1 MLTKRKKI
9 VKIIITIIAIIGILG
24 LFIKFNKTTKE
35 SYQANLKLAKAGIGI
50 ERGTINPIY
59 KPKWE
64 RVSTTVDTTNKTLS
78 VVVKGLANESQKI
91 NANTNINYSSDVT
104 STLSADDIT
113 VYING
118 VEITDK
124 THPKVQVSEGK
135 VTTNTTTGKTE
146 VTHTILLSD
155 FDSGRLG
162 KTYKEWSG
170 NVTLKIAGRGKDEST
185 YTSNVL
191 KDNDYGNRSMME
203 IDTTGTWVDINMKD
217 ETTDHYQAGV
227 MFTDFIDPELTYN
240 YSTSDINYDNKTL
253 TMNFSV
259 TDKYFS
265 STDLRDDTTGSN
277 LTVQLKDDP
286 TAPVNQNIT
295 KELTYLGDINDTVN
309 GQTVKVGERYK
320 LVIKGL
326 QQQTLDGNYKNYSG
340 PITIAFPK
348 GVVKDKSN
356 NPSPAKAITIGVNE
370 PDQTGTDKIVDVVD
384 PMWKTQNINIDHTNN
399 KVTVDLLGTDKYYQS
414 NSLTTDKIKVIV
426 DGEEATSI
434 KKTLSATPTAL
445 KETRNGQSV
454 QYGIQYTLTL
464 ENWEQTTKQT
474 SPVSKQFF
482 EWSGTTKIEIAKD
495 TITDQ
500 SGNTSNAQTFTLG
513 HVDFI
518 KPKIE
523 RVSSTKDVT
532 AKTETIVFN
541 VFDKYLKAT
550 NFVTEDEILVYVDNE
565 LASEIT
571 KSITKRTEITG
582 LVNNTNKVIGHQYT
596 LVLGNFEQ
604 TRTAINFDREY
615 SDWSGNVKIRIKEGA
630 VEDTNTPT
638 SNKNAQ
644 TDIAGEFIDFIKP
657 NVTYQY
663 STSNIKY
670 DNKTFTMVFD
680 VTDKHFAS
688 STLTIDDLTIK
699 IDNKDIDWTKV
710 SKSLSVTD
718 RTNVVNGTSK
728 VIGKRYTLELS
739 NLEQLLV
746 KDGDKYLDYS
756 GVITVVVP
764 KNKFSDTSGNWNN
777 EKTITSGINIPGGS
791 GNGQVVDV
799 VDPLVEKISSS
810 ANAINKTATVK
821 FKVTDKYFAK
831 STITKDNI
839 KVIINGQDT
848 AGITRTLTSTEL
860 KEQRTVNGTTTT
872 VQYGV
877 EYTVTISGFAS
888 DVNQVKVKIPQG
900 YVTDTYNNGNKE
912 TDLIVYNAL
921 KLTDSE
927 SEATSGFLGSASNT
941 NATIK
946 GIQRQNIDNVTFE
959 KMIPNSIY
967 DHVAKK
973 ITDKTKAWD
982 VSAQGD
988 ESIVAW
994 FVDNETKNGTYKIHI
1009 ASNTAQTIKEDVSN
1023 SEVFGNMNSSNLFK
1037 CIGQSENCTSA
1048 ETITNLNLL
1057 NTSSVTNMRW
1067 MFQETGANAMTTLNL
1082 GDFDTSNVTH
1092 MGAMFAG
1099 TGYNKMTTLNLGN
1112 KFNTSKVT
1120 AMDYMF
1126 NNTGYMKMTDLILG
1140 GEFNTSKVKL
1150 MQYMFYKT
1158 GHEVMV
1164 SLDLGGQFNTILVE
1178 NMSHM
1183 FEETGYTLMETLN
1196 LGGQFNTSN
1205 VTEMVAM
1212 FKNCGRKMSG
1222 LNLGKEFNTVK
1233 VTNMSYMFYCV
1244 GFEKLQSLDLGEK
1257 FYTSNVNNMSYMFAG
1272 VGQVSPLTSIN
1283 LGKEFDTSN
1292 VTDMG
1297 YMFHCAGGAA
1307 LTSLDLGDKFDT
1319 SKVTNMGYMFN
1330 ECGIV
1335 ALTSLDLGPMFI
1347 QISSARDN
1355 MFNNTGKNGAITIYA
1370 SEQIYLD
1377 KNNFKLNTNATSSAI
1392 NFTRGTI
1399 NPKYRTEWVKE
1410 ASELKIDTS
1419 DLSKSK
1425 ITITLRGRTN
1435 AEAGKDHTSNVSS
1448 TLTKDAVHVFFDN
1461 GKEATTITKEVATAT
1476 TATNAITGAND
1487 VIQVITLSNL
1497 EEASRQA
1504 GKDYKEWSGN
1514 ISLKIDKKTLCDIY
1528 GNQNLKAIDTSGT
1541 MTDIVIKEDEN
1552 IDANSSG
1559 TMFADYIRPEFTY
1572 KYQTE
1577 DINYGDKILTVDFS
1591 VTDKYFSSTKL
1602 RKDTKAENITVNLK
1616 DDKNAPVNSN
1626 IRKSLSYI
1634 EDINDTVD
1642 GKTVKVGE
1650 KYRLEIVGLEQQ
1662 TLDGKY
1668 KNYSG
1673 PMTLA
1678 FPEGTI
1684 TDKSGNTSAAKSIT
1698 IGVNEPDQTGS
1709 DKIVDVVDPMWRTD
1723 NIKIDHDNNKV
1734 TVDLI
1739 GTDKYYASN
1748 SLTTG
1753 KIKVIVDGEE
1763 ASSITK
1769 TLSSTPE
1776 KLTET
1781 RNGETVQYGVKYTLT
1796 LSDWEQAGKQTDP
1809 AKSFFEWS
1817 GTTKIEI
1824 SKNTLTDE
1832 FGNTN
1837 IWQEFELGHVDFIQP
1852 KIERV
1857 SSTKNATNKTE
1868 TIVFNVFDKYLDT
1881 TDQVTADEISVY
1893 VDGESASQISKTLTK
1908 TSDITALVN
1917 NTSRIVGQQYTLVL
1931 GNFEQKR
1938 TSINYDREYSD
1949 WSGNVEIKVAAGAVK
1964 DTNTPVPNKNIAT
1977 DIAGEFI
1984 DFIKPNA
1991 TYQYSTSDINY
2002 DGKTFTMVFDMT
2014 DKHYASGTLSLND
2027 LAIRVDGEEPNWD
2040 DTGVHGV
2047 IKKLTVTDRT
2057 NTVNGQTKVIGKRY
2071 TLKLSHLEQL
2081 EKLEG
2086 KETMDYSG
2094 VVTVAIPANKIV
2106 DTTGNK
2112 NNALTIT
2119 SGIETKGESGYGEI
2133 GLPAYNT
2140 VMAIGTNPGGSNA
2153 TSGFANMNVY
2163 SLEISN
2169 ETGVI
2174 SSYDATNNTGNGH
2187 NNSST
2192 TWKDLTGS
2200 NTGTINGATWENDY
2214 LKLDG
2219 VNDWVNLG
2227 QINFTNYASLDI
2239 TVSMN
2244 SVSGEQDLVG
2254 NWEGGGVG
2262 IYLSGG
2268 YPVFEVFSKNSN
2280 KYVNIRSTSQIKV
2293 NEKTNIKAIYDGN
2306 NLYLYI
2312 NGKPVTGTVV
2322 DVVDPIWERV
2332 SSSASAANK
2341 TATVTVKG
2349 TDKYFASS
2357 KLTADKIKVLVNGN
2371 EISSNVSVNVE
2382 NATPV
2387 YSADGTTRIGD
2398 KYTITFNGSGLPVDT
2413 DQIKVQIQPGT
2424 ITDESGNTNK
2434 VTDLLVYNTLRKTDT
2449 ETEATSGFLG
2459 SANSTN
2465 ANVKAIQRQNI
2476 DNVTFIDK
2484 IPSTIYDKS
2493 AKKILDESTTWD
2505 VSAMQDKSILAWY
2518 DTNANGSIKVYIGSD
2533 NEIFANYNS
2542 SYLFKYIGFS
2552 DKCTSTE
2559 TITNISLL
2567 NVGSVTKMNGMFWMT
2582 GWKSMTKLELGDN
2595 FDTSNVES
2603 MTSMFKEAGR
2613 EKMTTFSLG
2622 SKFNTSKVT
2631 DMSYMFANTGYEL
2644 LSSLDLKDKFFTNK
2658 VTDMNNMFNGTGY
2671 TSMTNFNLGKEFN
2684 TQNVEN
2690 MKAMFSNTGFTA
2702 MTTLNLG
2709 EQFYTNKVKNMES
2722 MFEQTGYTAMTSL
2735 DLGENFDTSQV
2746 ENMCA
2751 MFYRT
2756 GRNEMTSLNLGE
2768 NFDTSNVT
2776 NMRSMFN
2783 ETGAGKM
2790 TSLDLGDKFYTN
2802 KVTNMYRMFVLTGA
2816 SAMTKL
2822 DLGPAFTAIPSGT
2835 IVVNENT
2842 VKVYD
2847 DIFYNTGKSR
2857 AITIYASE
2865 QIYLEKNNF
2874 KLNTDQTNS
2883 AIEFTRGTIN
2893 PKYRTEWVKESAKI
2907 TVKEQENLNESK
2919 IEITLRGRTNAEA
2932 GKNYISDVTSSL
2944 KAENIHILFDGEEA
2958 TSISKELSEVT
2969 TATNE
2974 ITKAQDVKHVLTITN
2989 FEEALRQQGKNYKEW
3004 SGNIS
3009 LKIDKKTLKDTTYGN
3024 QNLQAIDTSGTMKDI
3039 EIKENSNTTQ
3049 NTDGKMFTDYIKP
3062 EFTYE
3067 YANTQINYDKK
3078 NITVVF
3084 DVTDKYFKESTV
3096 SLNNMTIK
3104 VDGVEPDWTKVER
3117 QFVKKTIPS
3126 EQKIGNIIY
3135 KTNGDIY
3142 TIVNGQEQKIGERYE
3157 LVLNG
3162 LETKNGEGYSG
3173 TVTLAFP
3180 EGVITDKSGNKNNSK
3195 TLTIGVDDPSNHP
3208 DHKDPTIVDVVNPLW
3223 SYGTSSINR
3232 VRNGAEADTVDV
3244 TIIGSDKYYKT
3255 NTLTPDKIKVYVDD
3269 KLESSISKNITQITD
3284 ANTLKQLAT
3293 KQNLADL
3300 ENIKLIGYK
3309 VTLGNFGNI
3318 SGTTKIVIEAGTI
3331 EDESGNTNIE
3341 TTIPV
3346 GNPEWT
3352 ETGDDSTN
3360 PLYPAFRDNIVD
3372 FIKPTIN
3379 YKYSSVTGEK
3389 NPNIDY
3395 EAKTLT
3401 VKFTVTDKYF
3411 RESSVMNADGT
3422 LNKNNVKIKVAGTE
3436 LTDKLNT
3443 TITSSDIENGKEYTL
3458 VVSNFELA
3466 YNTSNEYQDYSGEV
3480 QLVFAAGKIEDTSG
3494 NRNNAKTIT
3503 IDTDDGDDEDSA
3515 IIVDV
3520 VDPLVE
3526 KTEDNLSKMNASNAI
3541 DRNLTNETGTVS
3553 VVVKATDKYL
3563 SKGTLDTTENVAKIR
3578 VKVVKPSGETVYP
3591 DTITKQVY
3599 QMSKNATS
3607 VTYRITLGNFG
3618 ENEGITS
3625 IIIPEG
3631 VIIDKYGNTN
3641 RETELLVGNATWTE
3655 AGDTKGEY
3663 TAFRDSV
3670 VDFTRPTWKYSTSSI
3685 SRNRDEE
3692 TGTVTV
3698 KLLGNDIYYLKDTLT
3713 TNNINVYVS
3722 NSNSPDSPITTI
3734 TKSLEKI
3741 TNEAE
3746 LNGASVGYN
3755 LTLGNF
3761 GTYDG
3766 QVKIKIAED
3775 IIKDTSGNGNIE
3787 TEILVG
3793 NKDWIENDVETNT
3806 ANPKYTA
3813 FRDSIV
3819 DFIKPIVTYKYAEG
3833 INPIVDQ
3840 ENKQATIYFD
3850 VTDTNFLESN
3860 ITVDDIQIL
3869 VDDMNVTKT
3878 LTKTLT
3884 SSDITDNSKNGVR
3897 YRLTLSNFE
3906 LDANLENEIFRRHS
3920 GKIELIVA
3928 PSKVKDTSGNT
3939 NIETRIIVDNDNGDD
3954 ANNYIKVDF
3963 IKPKL
3968 YYVDKFISWAQRYAT
3983 VTIAGTDR
3991 FYDFDTKLTAN
4002 DISIYELN
4010 RNGQYVQRTDLPIT
4024 VTPVRTQYG
4033 YNFVVRLD
4041 EFEEEFKQ
4049 LKISIPANKIG
4060 DTEGHFN
4067 EATDIFVDLD
4077 NKKPVWKYMSSDT
4090 TKFESENSISFTVKG
4105 QDTFLNLERSGLTN
4119 GNVKIYKDGKDI
4131 TNTDNITVTDL
4142 GADETEISKTFKIDV
4157 KGLTEIGNYSLVLQ
4171 KETLIDDFENKSNTT
4186 TISFSKSAISSN
4198 TDNYTIVTYHVTP
4211 DFEQMHQAYIH
4222 ELMSVNKTGTNYQNT
4237 TYRASSIGE
4246 IYSNGLNTP
4255 FAEPFKYENG
4265 VQKAYSFN
4273 GWAVA
4278 SEKGFSDENSKVYGL
4293 YEEIPNTV
4301 THLNAVWQE
4310 ATVVF
4315 VSKNGKNSNDGKSP
4329 TTPVKD
4335 LQTAYSKLNSSGN
4348 ASNNIIVV
4356 MDAIEWN
4363 SSDTLKGNATITSL
4377 YAGVDYMATG
4387 AELKISSNINIA
4399 GDITFDNIKLYSN
4412 SSTVNNGKNSLAKG
4426 NYSNVLITNYGDV
4439 ILGRGIVTPL
4449 DKYTFGA
4456 VVGGNYKTEETA
4468 GTIGIHKVIIESG
4481 KYNDI
4486 IAGSSLETNTQ
4497 KNKYITHE
4505 ITIGTMKESAVNRN
4519 DKVTITGYLAMGEAE
4534 DKCYPFNSEGLQSA
4548 NSGYGLYYSK
4558 TNIYSATFTGE
4569 NKYSEDA
4576 ENASIY
4582 LRTINGF
4589 TDGKTEFNI
4598 YCGDVNGNVYAG
4610 SREAKT
4616 KASDSTGQADVN
4628 MLNFYGGHINGDIFG
4643 HGNTTSTGNSILT
4656 FEGCFGIT
4664 GNIFGGSKTTKE
4676 GTAKVT
4682 GNTNIRINSS
4692 IIIDGNIYG
4701 GSSGV
4706 ITKSIVNENTGAIVG
4721 DTNITLNAGTVKGD
4735 IFGGGYDCGATG
4747 SSNITIK
4754 NGQVIGN
4761 TYGGAYQNQVKTTAN
4776 INILGGTVNN
4786 VYGGNVLTIQ
4796 TQQNADTTSQ
4806 NANIVIGKTDEKT
4819 TPKVN
4824 GKIFGSGKFDRVGKA
4839 KIQLIKCA
4847 TTPTVYGGSDGSG
4860 ITNETEI
4867 YLKGMTTNTIY
4878 GGSDTDGIV
4887 TTSKIY
4893 LQTGTTTD
4901 VYGGGYGG
4909 TTTTSN
4915 VTFEGSST
4923 VESIFGGSNTNGT
4936 VGTSNIQLKS
4946 GNLTNVYG
4954 GGNSAIV
4961 GSTNVTLDGITIDAI
4976 YGAAKNAGA
4985 TTNTNVVLKS
4995 GKVKDAFGGGY
5006 NIGATNAKVTQKGAI
5021 VTNIFGG
5028 TNGLIESAGTT
5039 TNSNITVENAQANNV
5054 YGGNKN
5060 NGITKNAK
5068 INISG
5073 TSKILGELYGGGYN
5087 TDIGTA
5093 SITGTT
5099 IINIS
5104 GGIISN
5110 DVNGGSK
5117 GRTVHG
5123 KVNINIGKDTVTDNT
5138 LQEGNIEIKG
5148 NIYGAGNDKVEGD
5161 TYIVLDNSEQ
5171 SPITFNNSIFGSGD
5185 GVDYSDNSTVKVKD
5199 FGTAES
5205 AYNMISIQ
5213 RTGKVFVQNSYL
5225 ELMGAQDAN
5234 NYYQRTSYTLNR
5246 VSKGLTLLD
5255 NSTLYTRR
5263 GFNMV
5268 GGFESLKTSDNGTTT
5283 KETVNIEN
5291 GTVTQNVNNRLY
5303 TFEGVNLIF
5312 AKQEGE
5318 LSDRAN
5324 EDIWGDVNGMA
5335 FFGMYRIGRTSG
5347 SKEYDI
5353 YDPDYSGTATTK
5365 MFANGTYIEG
5375 RHKTSHD
5382 ITVDGFYTNVVGES
5396 KTATPQV
5403 IEITDYGRY
5412 YDWIVG
5418 VDIVNYNTSVIASTY
5433 STYAMSE
5440 LSLDFKKFVNNV
5452 TYSGTSFAV
5461 DRVSTNALNTD
5472 VNLTDKLTLPTYSEN
5487 ANNTFALTMNTSD
5500 EGWHKGGTTN
5510 IYTNNNG
5517 SFDGDSIF
5525 RTDNSGTP
5533 STLVFRIFNSVNVT
5547 ETKDLGY
5554 INVVLTAKARTG
5566 EDASIG
5572 NTFKVVIAINIQSL
5586 YEQDK
5591 ECYMPSFTDRIETE
5605 LNYTTDASV
5614 NISYMLYKSAV
5625 KAQTDIYKT
5634 GDYRV
5639 LSTSSPLPKDTKIT
5653 LKDKG
5658 NSPNKVYYYQTTSD
5672 SDYDATDNSTGS
5684 TRYIYKLSKFIE
5696 MGGSDKSAKYEDDN
5710 SKYYHNGY
5718 ALEKY
5723 DVTIDYIDSN
5733 LDTNRLAQETYLEL
5747 KASSGITK
5755 YNNDDKIVKYNL
5767 YNDKANFEE
5776 NVVTD
5781 DGNTSY
5787 TVFENLTIP
5796 FSFDGIIQEKQTA
5809 NGDNI
5814 QDTKYYDKIA
5824 GLAVEITSESGERVK
5839 APEIQNL
5846 KIYDKTDSKYY
5857 EVGADGVIRIPLSD
5871 GLAQVHNKYDLI
5883 LTQSSVPSGTYYA
5896 KIYFFSSD
5904 DGLHYTGTIS
5914 QVEQIRIIFINKLL
5928 GLAGLE
5934 AVDNSR
5940 IINKNTRLNLVNGDG
5955 LDFTVTLSSP
5965 TEDTNVR
5972 VELYK
5977 RSPTY
5982 TIAEDGTASYND
5994 IDYTKVDL
6002 KDYLENMDGSEWKT
6016 PEKCVD
6022 QGLITETGSKEYM
6035 VIERKERP
6043 NDADYVERVKFNK
6056 KIKEGISTGEYRLVF
6071 KAYSNNTLVQ
6081 AISKSFIV
6089 TP

>member
-113 VYING
+113 VYIDG
-118 VEITDK
+118 VEMTDK
-124 THPKVQVSEGK
+124 THPKVQVSEGE
-135 VTTNTTTGKTE
+135 VTTNATTGKTE

-155 FDSGRLG
+155 FDAGRLG
-162 KTYKEWSG
+162 KTYREWSG

-227 MFTDFIDPELTYN
+227 MFTDFIVPELTYN

-259 TDKYFS
+259 TDKYFL

-482 EWSGTTKIEIAKD
+482 EWSGTTKIEIEQN

-500 SGNTSNAQTFTLG
+500 SGNTSNTQTFTLG

-523 RVSSTKDVT
+523 RVSSTKDAT

-541 VFDKYLKAT
+541 VFDKYLKTT
-550 NFVTEDEILVYVDNE
+550 NFVTEDEISVYVDNE

-596 LVLGNFEQ
+596 LVLGGFEQ
-604 TRTAINFDREY
+604 RRKSINYNREY
-615 SDWSGNVKIRIKEGA
+615 SDWSGNVKITIKEGA

-638 SNKNAQ
+638 SNKNVL

-657 NVTYQY
+657 NV
-663 STSNIKY
+663 
-670 DNKTFTMVFD
+670 
-680 VTDKHFAS
+680 
-688 STLTIDDLTIK
+688 
-699 IDNKDIDWTKV
+699 
-710 SKSLSVTD
+710 
-718 RTNVVNGTSK
+718 
-728 VIGKRYTLELS
+728 
-739 NLEQLLV
+739 
-746 KDGDKYLDYS
+746 
-756 GVITVVVP
+756 
-764 KNKFSDTSGNWNN
+764 
-777 EKTITSGINIPGGS
+777 
-791 GNGQVVDV
+791 
-799 VDPLVEKISSS
+799 
-810 ANAINKTATVK
+810 
-821 FKVTDKYFAK
+821 
-831 STITKDNI
+831 
-839 KVIINGQDT
+839 
-848 AGITRTLTSTEL
+848 
-860 KEQRTVNGTTTT
+860 
-872 VQYGV
+872 
-877 EYTVTISGFAS
+877 
-888 DVNQVKVKIPQG
+888 
-900 YVTDTYNNGNKE
+900 
-912 TDLIVYNAL
+912 
-921 KLTDSE
+921 
-927 SEATSGFLGSASNT
+927 
-941 NATIK
+941 
-946 GIQRQNIDNVTFE
+946 
-959 KMIPNSIY
+959 
-967 DHVAKK
+967 
-973 ITDKTKAWD
+973 
-982 VSAQGD
+982 
-988 ESIVAW
+988 
-994 FVDNETKNGTYKIHI
+994 
-1009 ASNTAQTIKEDVSN
+1009 
-1023 SEVFGNMNSSNLFK
+1023 
-1037 CIGQSENCTSA
+1037 
-1048 ETITNLNLL
+1048 
-1057 NTSSVTNMRW
+1057 
-1067 MFQETGANAMTTLNL
+1067 
-1082 GDFDTSNVTH
+1082 
-1092 MGAMFAG
+1092 
-1099 TGYNKMTTLNLGN
+1099 
-1112 KFNTSKVT
+1112 
-1120 AMDYMF
+1120 
-1126 NNTGYMKMTDLILG
+1126 
-1140 GEFNTSKVKL
+1140 
-1150 MQYMFYKT
+1150 
-1158 GHEVMV
+1158 
-1164 SLDLGGQFNTILVE
+1164 
-1178 NMSHM
+1178 
-1183 FEETGYTLMETLN
+1183 
-1196 LGGQFNTSN
+1196 
-1205 VTEMVAM
+1205 
-1212 FKNCGRKMSG
+1212 
-1222 LNLGKEFNTVK
+1222 
-1233 VTNMSYMFYCV
+1233 
-1244 GFEKLQSLDLGEK
+1244 
-1257 FYTSNVNNMSYMFAG
+1257 
-1272 VGQVSPLTSIN
+1272 
-1283 LGKEFDTSN
+1283 
-1292 VTDMG
+1292 
-1297 YMFHCAGGAA
+1297 
-1307 LTSLDLGDKFDT
+1307 
-1319 SKVTNMGYMFN
+1319 
-1330 ECGIV
+1330 
-1335 ALTSLDLGPMFI
+1335 
-1347 QISSARDN
+1347 
-1355 MFNNTGKNGAITIYA
+1355 
-1370 SEQIYLD
+1370 
-1377 KNNFKLNTNATSSAI
+1377 
-1392 NFTRGTI
+1392 
-1399 NPKYRTEWVKE
+1399 
-1410 ASELKIDTS
+1410 
-1419 DLSKSK
+1419 
-1425 ITITLRGRTN
+1425 
-1435 AEAGKDHTSNVSS
+1435 
-1448 TLTKDAVHVFFDN
+1448 
-1461 GKEATTITKEVATAT
+1461 
-1476 TATNAITGAND
+1476 
-1487 VIQVITLSNL
+1487 
-1497 EEASRQA
+1497 
-1504 GKDYKEWSGN
+1504 
-1514 ISLKIDKKTLCDIY
+1514 
-1528 GNQNLKAIDTSGT
+1528 
-1541 MTDIVIKEDEN
+1541 
-1552 IDANSSG
+1552 
-1559 TMFADYIRPEFTY
+1559 
-1572 KYQTE
+1572 
-1577 DINYGDKILTVDFS
+1577 
-1591 VTDKYFSSTKL
+1591 
-1602 RKDTKAENITVNLK
+1602 
-1616 DDKNAPVNSN
+1616 
-1626 IRKSLSYI
+1626 
-1634 EDINDTVD
+1634 
-1642 GKTVKVGE
+1642 
-1650 KYRLEIVGLEQQ
+1650 
-1662 TLDGKY
+1662 
-1668 KNYSG
+1668 
-1673 PMTLA
+1673 
-1678 FPEGTI
+1678 
-1684 TDKSGNTSAAKSIT
+1684 
-1698 IGVNEPDQTGS
+1698 
-1709 DKIVDVVDPMWRTD
+1709 
-1723 NIKIDHDNNKV
+1723 
-1734 TVDLI
+1734 
-1739 GTDKYYASN
+1739 
-1748 SLTTG
+1748 
-1753 KIKVIVDGEE
+1753 
-1763 ASSITK
+1763 
-1769 TLSSTPE
+1769 
-1776 KLTET
+1776 
-1781 RNGETVQYGVKYTLT
+1781 
-1796 LSDWEQAGKQTDP
+1796 
-1809 AKSFFEWS
+1809 
-1817 GTTKIEI
+1817 
-1824 SKNTLTDE
+1824 
-1832 FGNTN
+1832 
-1837 IWQEFELGHVDFIQP
+1837 
-1852 KIERV
+1852 
-1857 SSTKNATNKTE
+1857 
-1868 TIVFNVFDKYLDT
+1868 
-1881 TDQVTADEISVY
+1881 
-1893 VDGESASQISKTLTK
+1893 
-1908 TSDITALVN
+1908 
-1917 NTSRIVGQQYTLVL
+1917 
-1931 GNFEQKR
+1931 
-1938 TSINYDREYSD
+1938 
-1949 WSGNVEIKVAAGAVK
+1949 
-1964 DTNTPVPNKNIAT
+1964 
-1977 DIAGEFI
+1977 
-1984 DFIKPNA
+1984 

-2014 DKHYASGTLSLND
+2014 DKHYASGTLSLSD
-2027 LAIRVDGEEPNWD
+2027 LAIRIDGEEPNWD
-2040 DTGVHGV
+2040 NTGVHGV
-2047 IKKLTVTDRT
+2047 IKQLNVSDRT
-2057 NTVNGQTKVIGKRY
+2057 NIVNGQSKVIGKRY

-2081 EKLEG
+2081 EKLVG

-2094 VVTVAIPANKIV
+2094 VITVAIPANKIV

-2119 SGIETKGESGYGEI
+2119 SGIENKGESGYGEI
-2133 GLPAYNT
+2133 KLPARNT
-2140 VMAIGTNPGGSNA
+2140 VMAIGTNPVESSASN
-2153 TSGFANMNVY
+2153 SFANMNVY

-2174 SSYDATNNTGNGH
+2174 SSYDATNNTGSGH
-2187 NNSST
+2187 NSSAT
-2192 TWKDLTGS
+2192 IWKDLTG
-2200 NTGTINGATWENDY
+2200 NNNGTVNGATWGEDY
-2214 LKLDG
+2214 LSFDG

-2227 QINFTNYASLDI
+2227 QINFTNYASFDI

-2244 SVSGEQDLVG
+2244 SLSGEQDLVG
-2254 NWEGGGVG
+2254 NWENGGTG
-2262 IYLSGG
+2262 IYLSEG
-2268 YPVFEVFSKNSN
+2268 YPVFEIFN
-2280 KYVNIRSTSQIKV
+2280 KELNQYVNIRSTSQIKV

-2306 NLYLYI
+2306 NLYLYV
-2312 NGKPVTGTVV
+2312 NGRPVTGTVV

-2332 SSSASAANK
+2332 SSSASAADQ
-2341 TATVTVKG
+2341 TATITVKG

-2357 KLTADKIKVLVNGN
+2357 KLTANKIKILVNGN
-2371 EISSNVSVNVE
+2371 EISSNVSVNVGT
-2382 NATPV
+2382 ATPV

-2398 KYTITFNGSGLPVDT
+2398 QYTITLNGSGLPVDT

-2434 VTDLLVYNTLRKTDT
+2434 VTNLLVYNTLIKTNT
-2449 ETEATSGFLG
+2449 ETEVTSGFLG
-2459 SANSTN
+2459 SENSTN
-2465 ANVKAIQRQNI
+2465 AKVKAIQRQNI
-2476 DNVTFIDK
+2476 ENVIFRDK

-2493 AKKILDESTTWD
+2493 AKKIINESTTWD
-2505 VSAMQDKSILAWY
+2505 VSAMQDMSILAWY

-2533 NEIFANYNS
+2533 NEIFANYDS
-2542 SYLFKYIGFS
+2542 SLLFKNIGFS
-2552 DKCTSTE
+2552 EKCTSTE
-2559 TITNISLL
+2559 TISNISLL
-2567 NVGSVTKMNGMFWMT
+2567 NVGSVNNMQGMFWMT
-2582 GWKSMTKLELGDN
+2582 GWRSMTKLELGDN
-2595 FDTSNVES
+2595 FNTSNVSNMICMFGETGKMAMTTLDLGSKFYTNRVTNMSWMFSQAGFFEMINLNLGNHFDTSSVKDMNNMFSMTGYAKMTILELGENFNTSNVEDMS
-2603 MTSMFKEAGR
+2603 SMFKQTGY
-2613 EKMTTFSLG
+2613 KSMINLNLKN
-2622 SKFNTSKVT
+2622 KFNTQNVLNMNAMFRDTGYMKMTELNLGDNFDTSRVTNMKEMFYRTGFASLTSLDLKEKFNTANVTDMSWMFFETGHSKLSSINLGTQFNTKKVT
-2631 DMSYMFANTGYEL
+2631 DMSHMFHNIGNSA
-2644 LSSLDLKDKFFTNK
+2644 LKKL
-2658 VTDMNNMFNGTGY
+2658 Y
-2671 TSMTNFNLGKEFN
+2671 
-2684 TQNVEN
+2684 
-2690 MKAMFSNTGFTA
+2690 
-2702 MTTLNLG
+2702 
-2709 EQFYTNKVKNMES
+2709 
-2722 MFEQTGYTAMTSL
+2722 
-2735 DLGENFDTSQV
+2735 
-2746 ENMCA
+2746 
-2751 MFYRT
+2751 
-2756 GRNEMTSLNLGE
+2756 
-2768 NFDTSNVT
+2768 
-2776 NMRSMFN
+2776 
-2783 ETGAGKM
+2783 
-2790 TSLDLGDKFYTN
+2790 LGDKFYT
-2802 KVTNMYRMFVLTGA
+2802 TNVNNMDAMFYGTHKLEI
-2816 SAMTKL
+2816 L
-2822 DLGPAFTAIPSGT
+2822 DLGAAFTRIANEHEDTFGGT
-2835 IVVNENT
+2835 NANT
-2842 VKVYD
+2842 
-2847 DIFYNTGKSR
+2847 
-2857 AITIYASE
+2857 TIYASE
-2865 QIYLEKNNF
+2865 QIYLDKNNF

-2944 KAENIHILFDGEEA
+2944 KAENIHVLFDGEEA

-3009 LKIDKKTLKDTTYGN
+3009 LKIDKKTLKDTTYSN

-3117 QFVKKTIPS
+3117 KFVKKTIQA
-3126 EQKIGNIIY
+3126 EQKNENIIY

-3142 TIVNGQEQKIGERYE
+3142 AIVNGKEQKIGERYE

-3180 EGVITDKSGNKNNSK
+3180 EGVIVDQSKNKSNAK
-3195 TLTIGVDDPSNHP
+3195 TITIGVDDPSNHP
-3208 DHKDPTIVDVVNPLW
+3208 EHKDPTIVDVVNPLW

-3232 VRNGAEADTVDV
+3232 VSNGAESDTVDIS
-3244 TIIGSDKYYKT
+3244 IIGSDKYYKT
-3255 NTLTPDKIKVYVDD
+3255 NTLTTDKIKVYVDD
-3269 KLESSISKNITQITD
+3269 KLETSISKNLTSITD
-3284 ANTLKQLAT
+3284 TEKLKQLAV
-3293 KQNLADL
+3293 KQNLADID
-3300 ENIKLIGYK
+3300 NIKLIGYK

-3318 SGTTKIVIEAGTI
+3318 SGTTKIVIETGTI
-3331 EDESGNTNIE
+3331 EDESGNTNLE

-3352 ETGDDSTN
+3352 EEGDDSTN
-3360 PLYPAFRDNIVD
+3360 PIYPAFRNNIVD

-3379 YKYSSVTGEK
+3379 YKYANITGEK

-3395 EAKTLT
+3395 ENKTLT

-3422 LNKNNVKIKVAGTE
+3422 LNKENVKIKVAGTD
-3436 LTDKLNT
+3436 LTYQLNT
-3443 TITSSDIENGKEYTL
+3443 DITSTDITNGKEYTL
-3458 VVSNFELA
+3458 VVSNFELV
-3466 YNTSNEYQDYSGEV
+3466 YNETNEYQDYSGEV
-3480 QLVFAAGKIEDTSG
+3480 QLVFFAEKINDTSG
-3494 NRNNAKTIT
+3494 NKNNAKTIT
-3503 IDTDDGDDEDSA
+3503 IDTDDGDDEDNA
-3515 IIVDV
+3515 VIVDV
-3520 VDPLVE
+3520 IDPLIE
-3526 KTEDNLSKMNASNAI
+3526 ITDENLSKMNSLNTI

-4024 VTPVRTQYG
+4024 LTPVRTQYG

-4049 LKISIPANKIG
+4049 LKISIPANRIG

-4211 DFEQMHQAYIH
+4211 DFEQMHQAYVH

-4348 ASNNIIVV
+4348 ASNNKIVV

>member
-1 MLTKRKKI
+1 MLTKRKKV

-35 SYQANLKLAKAGIGI
+35 SYQANLRLVNAGIGI

-113 VYING
+113 VYIDG
-118 VEITDK
+118 VEMTDK
-124 THPKVQVSEGK
+124 THPKVQVSEGE

-155 FDSGRLG
+155 FDAGRLG

-203 IDTTGTWVDINMKD
+203 IDTTGTWVDINIKD

-227 MFTDFIDPELTYN
+227 MFTDFIVPELTYN

-259 TDKYFS
+259 TDKYFA

-434 KKTLSATPTAL
+434 KKTLSATPIEL
-445 KETRNGQSV
+445 KENRNGQSV

-474 SPVSKQFF
+474 SPVNKQFF
-482 EWSGTTKIEIAKD
+482 EWSGTTKIEIEQN

-500 SGNTSNAQTFTLG
+500 SGNTSNTQEFTLG

-523 RVSSTKDVT
+523 RVSSTKDAT

-541 VFDKYLKAT
+541 VFDKYLKTT
-550 NFVTEDEILVYVDNE
+550 NLVTEDEISVYVDNE

-596 LVLGNFEQ
+596 LVLGGFEQ
-604 TRTAINFDREY
+604 RRKSINYDREY
-615 SDWSGNVKIRIKEGA
+615 SDWSGNVKITIKEGA

-638 SNKNAQ
+638 SNKNVL
-644 TDIAGEFIDFIKP
+644 TDITGEFIDFIKP
-657 NVTYQY
+657 NV
-663 STSNIKY
+663 
-670 DNKTFTMVFD
+670 
-680 VTDKHFAS
+680 
-688 STLTIDDLTIK
+688 
-699 IDNKDIDWTKV
+699 
-710 SKSLSVTD
+710 
-718 RTNVVNGTSK
+718 
-728 VIGKRYTLELS
+728 
-739 NLEQLLV
+739 
-746 KDGDKYLDYS
+746 
-756 GVITVVVP
+756 
-764 KNKFSDTSGNWNN
+764 
-777 EKTITSGINIPGGS
+777 
-791 GNGQVVDV
+791 
-799 VDPLVEKISSS
+799 
-810 ANAINKTATVK
+810 
-821 FKVTDKYFAK
+821 
-831 STITKDNI
+831 
-839 KVIINGQDT
+839 
-848 AGITRTLTSTEL
+848 
-860 KEQRTVNGTTTT
+860 
-872 VQYGV
+872 
-877 EYTVTISGFAS
+877 
-888 DVNQVKVKIPQG
+888 
-900 YVTDTYNNGNKE
+900 
-912 TDLIVYNAL
+912 
-921 KLTDSE
+921 
-927 SEATSGFLGSASNT
+927 
-941 NATIK
+941 
-946 GIQRQNIDNVTFE
+946 
-959 KMIPNSIY
+959 
-967 DHVAKK
+967 
-973 ITDKTKAWD
+973 
-982 VSAQGD
+982 
-988 ESIVAW
+988 
-994 FVDNETKNGTYKIHI
+994 
-1009 ASNTAQTIKEDVSN
+1009 
-1023 SEVFGNMNSSNLFK
+1023 
-1037 CIGQSENCTSA
+1037 
-1048 ETITNLNLL
+1048 
-1057 NTSSVTNMRW
+1057 
-1067 MFQETGANAMTTLNL
+1067 
-1082 GDFDTSNVTH
+1082 
-1092 MGAMFAG
+1092 
-1099 TGYNKMTTLNLGN
+1099 
-1112 KFNTSKVT
+1112 
-1120 AMDYMF
+1120 
-1126 NNTGYMKMTDLILG
+1126 
-1140 GEFNTSKVKL
+1140 
-1150 MQYMFYKT
+1150 
-1158 GHEVMV
+1158 
-1164 SLDLGGQFNTILVE
+1164 
-1178 NMSHM
+1178 
-1183 FEETGYTLMETLN
+1183 
-1196 LGGQFNTSN
+1196 
-1205 VTEMVAM
+1205 
-1212 FKNCGRKMSG
+1212 
-1222 LNLGKEFNTVK
+1222 
-1233 VTNMSYMFYCV
+1233 
-1244 GFEKLQSLDLGEK
+1244 
-1257 FYTSNVNNMSYMFAG
+1257 
-1272 VGQVSPLTSIN
+1272 
-1283 LGKEFDTSN
+1283 
-1292 VTDMG
+1292 
-1297 YMFHCAGGAA
+1297 
-1307 LTSLDLGDKFDT
+1307 
-1319 SKVTNMGYMFN
+1319 
-1330 ECGIV
+1330 
-1335 ALTSLDLGPMFI
+1335 
-1347 QISSARDN
+1347 
-1355 MFNNTGKNGAITIYA
+1355 
-1370 SEQIYLD
+1370 
-1377 KNNFKLNTNATSSAI
+1377 
-1392 NFTRGTI
+1392 
-1399 NPKYRTEWVKE
+1399 
-1410 ASELKIDTS
+1410 
-1419 DLSKSK
+1419 
-1425 ITITLRGRTN
+1425 
-1435 AEAGKDHTSNVSS
+1435 
-1448 TLTKDAVHVFFDN
+1448 
-1461 GKEATTITKEVATAT
+1461 
-1476 TATNAITGAND
+1476 
-1487 VIQVITLSNL
+1487 
-1497 EEASRQA
+1497 
-1504 GKDYKEWSGN
+1504 
-1514 ISLKIDKKTLCDIY
+1514 
-1528 GNQNLKAIDTSGT
+1528 
-1541 MTDIVIKEDEN
+1541 
-1552 IDANSSG
+1552 
-1559 TMFADYIRPEFTY
+1559 
-1572 KYQTE
+1572 
-1577 DINYGDKILTVDFS
+1577 
-1591 VTDKYFSSTKL
+1591 
-1602 RKDTKAENITVNLK
+1602 
-1616 DDKNAPVNSN
+1616 
-1626 IRKSLSYI
+1626 
-1634 EDINDTVD
+1634 
-1642 GKTVKVGE
+1642 
-1650 KYRLEIVGLEQQ
+1650 
-1662 TLDGKY
+1662 
-1668 KNYSG
+1668 
-1673 PMTLA
+1673 
-1678 FPEGTI
+1678 
-1684 TDKSGNTSAAKSIT
+1684 
-1698 IGVNEPDQTGS
+1698 
-1709 DKIVDVVDPMWRTD
+1709 
-1723 NIKIDHDNNKV
+1723 
-1734 TVDLI
+1734 
-1739 GTDKYYASN
+1739 
-1748 SLTTG
+1748 
-1753 KIKVIVDGEE
+1753 
-1763 ASSITK
+1763 
-1769 TLSSTPE
+1769 
-1776 KLTET
+1776 
-1781 RNGETVQYGVKYTLT
+1781 
-1796 LSDWEQAGKQTDP
+1796 
-1809 AKSFFEWS
+1809 
-1817 GTTKIEI
+1817 
-1824 SKNTLTDE
+1824 
-1832 FGNTN
+1832 
-1837 IWQEFELGHVDFIQP
+1837 
-1852 KIERV
+1852 
-1857 SSTKNATNKTE
+1857 
-1868 TIVFNVFDKYLDT
+1868 
-1881 TDQVTADEISVY
+1881 
-1893 VDGESASQISKTLTK
+1893 
-1908 TSDITALVN
+1908 
-1917 NTSRIVGQQYTLVL
+1917 
-1931 GNFEQKR
+1931 
-1938 TSINYDREYSD
+1938 
-1949 WSGNVEIKVAAGAVK
+1949 
-1964 DTNTPVPNKNIAT
+1964 
-1977 DIAGEFI
+1977 
-1984 DFIKPNA
+1984 

-2002 DGKTFTMVFDMT
+2002 DGKTFTMVFDIT
-2014 DKHYASGTLSLND
+2014 DKHYASGTLSLSD
-2027 LAIRVDGEEPNWD
+2027 LAIRIDGEEPNWD
-2040 DTGVHGV
+2040 NTGVHGV
-2047 IKKLTVTDRT
+2047 IKQLNVSDRT
-2057 NTVNGQTKVIGKRY
+2057 NIVNGQSKVIGKRY

-2081 EKLEG
+2081 EKLVG

-2094 VVTVAIPANKIV
+2094 VITVAIPANKIV

-2133 GLPAYNT
+2133 GLPANNT
-2140 VMAIGTNPGGSNA
+2140 VMAIGTNPGGNS
-2153 TSGFANMNVY
+2153 SGGCFTNMNVY
-2163 SLEISN
+2163 ALEISN

-2174 SSYDATNNTGNGH
+2174 SSYDATNNTGSGH
-2187 NNSST
+2187 SNSTT
-2192 TWKDLTGS
+2192 TWKDLKG
-2200 NTGTINGATWENDY
+2200 NHNGTINGAIWGSNY
-2214 LKLDG
+2214 LKFDG
-2219 VNDWVNLG
+2219 VDDWVNLG

-2239 TVSMN
+2239 TMSIDKVQSDEVDVVSN
-2244 SVSGEQDLVG
+2244 F
-2254 NWEGGGVG
+2254 EGGGIG
-2262 IYLSGG
+2262 IYLMNGV
-2268 YPVFEVFSKNSN
+2268 PRFSIYSKKLN
-2280 KYVNIRSTSQIKV
+2280 KYTEISADTALTVG
-2293 NEKTNIKAIYDGN
+2293 EKTNIKGIYDGN
-2306 NLYLYI
+2306 NLYLYV
-2312 NGKPVTGTVV
+2312 NGRPVTGTVV

-2332 SSSASAANK
+2332 SSSASAADQ
-2341 TATVTVKG
+2341 TATITVKG

-2357 KLTADKIKVLVNGN
+2357 KLTANKIKILVNGN
-2371 EISSNVSVNVE
+2371 EISSNVSVNVGT
-2382 NATPV
+2382 ATPV

-2398 KYTITFNGSGLPVDT
+2398 QYTITLNGSGLPVDT

-2434 VTDLLVYNTLRKTDT
+2434 VTDLLVYNTLIKTNT
-2449 ETEATSGFLG
+2449 ETELTSGFLG
-2459 SANSTN
+2459 SENSTN
-2465 ANVKAIQRQNI
+2465 AKVKAIQRQNI
-2476 DNVTFIDK
+2476 DNVIFRDK

-2493 AKKILDESTTWD
+2493 AKKIINESTTWD
-2505 VSAMQDKSILAWY
+2505 VSAMQDKTILAWY
-2518 DTNANGSIKVYIGSD
+2518 ETNANGSIKVYIGSD
-2533 NEIFANYNS
+2533 NEIFANYDS
-2542 SYLFKYIGFS
+2542 SLLFKNIGFS
-2552 DKCTSTE
+2552 EKCTSTE
-2559 TITNISLL
+2559 TISNIRLL

-2582 GWKSMTKLELGDN
+2582 GWRSMTKLELGDN
-2595 FDTSNVES
+2595 FNTSNVTD
-2603 MTSMFKEAGR
+2603 MTCMFGETGR
-2613 EKMTTFSLG
+2613 LAMTTFNLG
-2622 SKFNTSKVT
+2622 TNFNTSKVT
-2631 DMSYMFANTGYEL
+2631 KMRYMFAVAGYE
-2644 LSSLDLKDKFFTNK
+2644 
-2658 VTDMNNMFNGTGY
+2658 
-2671 TSMTNFNLGKEFN
+2671 
-2684 TQNVEN
+2684 
-2690 MKAMFSNTGFTA
+2690 
-2702 MTTLNLG
+2702 
-2709 EQFYTNKVKNMES
+2709 
-2722 MFEQTGYTAMTSL
+2722 AMTSL
-2735 DLGENFDTSQV
+2735 DLGSKFFTSNVKDMSFMFDNTGYKAMKTLNLRSNFNTSQVTNMQHMFYMTGRVSLTAFDLGPNFDTSRV
-2746 ENMCA
+2746 TNMNC
-2751 MFYRT
+2751 MFTWMGEQIKQLDLGDKFDTSAVTDMSGMFWGT
-2756 GRNEMTSLNLGE
+2756 GYHKMERFNLRE

-2776 NMRSMFN
+2776 NMKFMFYDF
-2783 ETGAGKM
+2783 AGKAL
-2790 TSLDLGDKFYTN
+2790 TTLDLGDKFYTN
-2802 KVTNMYRMFVLTGA
+2802 NVKDMCQMFYYIEQPAIT
-2816 SAMTKL
+2816 TI
-2822 DLGPAFTAIPSGT
+2822 DLGPAFTRIPDGT
-2835 IVVNENT
+2835 ITESDNSTHNAHGNMF
-2842 VKVYD
+2842 D
-2847 DIFYNTGKSR
+2847 NTGKSG
-2857 AITIYASE
+2857 AVTIYASE
-2865 QIYLEKNNF
+2865 QIYLDKNNF

-2932 GKNYISDVTSSL
+2932 GKDYISDVTSSL

-3009 LKIDKKTLKDTTYGN
+3009 LKIDKKTLKDTTYSN

-3117 QFVKKTIPS
+3117 KFVKKTIQA
-3126 EQKIGNIIY
+3126 EQKNENIIY

-3142 TIVNGQEQKIGERYE
+3142 AIVNGKEQKIGERYE

-3180 EGVITDKSGNKNNSK
+3180 EGVIVDQSKNKSNAK
-3195 TLTIGVDDPSNHP
+3195 TITIGVDDPSNHP
-3208 DHKDPTIVDVVNPLW
+3208 EHKDPTIVDVVNPLW

-3232 VRNGAEADTVDV
+3232 VRNGAEADTVDIS
-3244 TIIGSDKYYKT
+3244 IIGSDKYYKT
-3255 NTLTPDKIKVYVDD
+3255 NTLTTDKIKVYVDD
-3269 KLESSISKNITQITD
+3269 KLETSISKNLTSITD
-3284 ANTLKQLAT
+3284 TEKLKQLAV
-3293 KQNLADL
+3293 KQNLADID
-3300 ENIKLIGYK
+3300 NIKLIGYK

-3318 SGTTKIVIEAGTI
+3318 SGNTKIVIETGTI
-3331 EDESGNTNIE
+3331 EDESGNTNLE

-3352 ETGDDSTN
+3352 EEGDDSTN
-3360 PLYPAFRDNIVD
+3360 PIYPAFRNNIVD

-3379 YKYSSVTGEK
+3379 YKYANITGEK

-3395 EAKTLT
+3395 ENKTLT

-3411 RESSVMNADGT
+3411 RESSVINADGT
-3422 LNKNNVKIKVAGTE
+3422 LNKENVKIKVAGTD
-3436 LTDKLNT
+3436 LTYQLNT
-3443 TITSSDIENGKEYTL
+3443 DITSTDITNGKEYTL
-3458 VVSNFELA
+3458 VVSNFELV
-3466 YNTSNEYQDYSGEV
+3466 YNATNEYQDYSGEV
-3480 QLVFAAGKIEDTSG
+3480 QLVFFAEKINDTSG
-3494 NRNNAKTIT
+3494 NKNNAKTIT
-3503 IDTDDGDDEDSA
+3503 IDTDDGDDEDNA
-3515 IIVDV
+3515 VIVDV
-3520 VDPLVE
+3520 IDPLIE
-3526 KTEDNLSKMNASNAI
+3526 ITDDNLSKMNSLNTI

-3553 VVVKATDKYL
+3553 VIVKATDKYL
-3563 SKGTLDTTENVAKIR
+3563 SKGILQEKENVKKIR
-3578 VKVVKPSGETVYP
+3578 IKVEKPNGETVYP

-3599 QMSKNATS
+3599 QMTQNETS
-3607 VTYRITLGNFG
+3607 VTYRITLGNFR

-3641 RETELLVGNATWTE
+3641 RETELLVGNPNWTE

-3663 TAFRDSV
+3663 TAFRNSI

-3685 SRNRDEE
+3685 SRNRDAE

-3775 IIKDTSGNGNIE
+3775 TIKDTSGNGNIE

-3793 NKDWIENDVETNT
+3793 NKDWIENDVETDT

-3878 LTKTLT
+3878 LTKKLT

-3906 LDANLENEIFRRHS
+3906 IDANLENEIFRRHS

-4049 LKISIPANKIG
+4049 LKISIPANRIG

-4211 DFEQMHQAYIH
+4211 DFEQMHQAYVH

-4387 AELKISSNINIA
+4387 AELKINSNINIA

-4439 ILGRGIVTPL
+4439 ILGRGIVTPS

-4456 VVGGNYKTEETA
+4456 VVGGNYKTGETA

-4486 IAGSSLETNTQ
+4486 IAGSSLETNIQ
-4497 KNKYITHE
+4497 NNKYITHE

-4676 GTAKVT
+4676 GSAKVT

-5068 INISG
+5068 INIAG

-5087 TDIGTA
+5087 TDIGTSSA
-5093 SITGTT
+5093 TGTT

-5104 GGIISN
+5104 GGTIPN

-5117 GRTVHG
+5117 GATVYG
-5123 KVNINIGKDTVTDNT
+5123 KTNINIGKDAVTDNT

-5199 FGTAES
+5199 FGTAKS

-5225 ELMGAQDAN
+5225 ELMGVQDAN

-5525 RTDNSGTP
+5525 RTDNSGNP

-5639 LSTSSPLPKDTKIT
+5639 LSTSSPLPKGTKIT

-5672 SDYDATDNSTGS
+5672 SDYDATDNSTVS

-5723 DVTIDYIDSN
+5723 DVTIDYINSN

-5839 APEIQNL
+5839 APEVQNL

-6081 AISKSFIV
+6081 SISKSFIV